1 MNIKSNCEVNEM
13 KYTALSDI
21 ENRESQESLE
31 DPHTVEVVNGDA
43 QVILHQRQYH
53 FMYSYFTLH

>member
-1 MNIKSNCEVNEM
+1 MNIKENCEVNEM

-21 ENRESQESLE
+21 EGESQESLE

-53 FMYSYFTLH
+53 FMYS